1 VATRFFARFLFTTAA
16 ATFIASQARPVHRL
30 TTGHCHTWPEIG
42 CDTLHVAKHL
52 HKLPAKSPLPIAHGA
67 IFDFRFFPLIL
78 AIFQCPP
85 LGLRLFF
92 ILSPLFFVSFC
103 STSIPA
109 PISGWAC
116 CLCVYRL
123 IAFWLNDFDSPR
135 RAGQERG

>member
-16 ATFIASQARPVHRL
+16 ATFIASQARPAHRL

-78 AIFQCPP
+78 VRRWVCACFSSFPLYFLFLSAERAFQLPF
-85 LGLRLFF
+85 LAGHVVYVF
-92 ILSPLFFVSFC
+92 I
-103 STSIPA
+103 
-109 PISGWAC
+109 
-116 CLCVYRL
+116 
-123 IAFWLNDFDSPR
+123 D
-135 RAGQERG
+135 